1 MERIMFKH
9 MHNFL
14 HDRNLL
20 NKYQSGFQPGNS
32 TVNQLIE
39 IYDHICQGLEN
50 KKCVCMFF
58 CDICKAFDRV
68 WHDGLIS
75 KAKGYGFK
83 NNISSWLL
91 SYLTG
96 RKQYIVLNGIRSS
109 YLPVLSGVLQG
120 SVLGPLLFLI
130 YINDISDKLKYPTRL
145 FVDDSSLI
153 ASSTDINIVE
163 IDVNTDLE
171 ILSKWASDWA
181 VTFNPKKLR
190 SCYLQ
195 TEV

>member
-1 MERIMFKH
+1 MC
-9 MHNFL
+9 L
-14 HDRNLL
+14 
-20 NKYQSGFQPGNS
+20 Y
-32 TVNQLIE
+32 V
-39 IYDHICQGLEN
+39 
-50 KKCVCMFF
+50 F

-145 FVDDSSLI
+145 FADDSSLI